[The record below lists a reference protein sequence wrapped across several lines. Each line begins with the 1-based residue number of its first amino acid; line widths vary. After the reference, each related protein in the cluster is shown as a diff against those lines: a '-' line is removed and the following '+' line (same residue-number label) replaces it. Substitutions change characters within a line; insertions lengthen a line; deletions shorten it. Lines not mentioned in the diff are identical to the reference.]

1 MTHALSAAPALT
13 GVWNGRYSYDG
24 PYAPGD
30 FVAVLFET
38 GGHVGGTTHEPDWTG
53 ATADRLL
60 YATVEGARQGADVR
74 FVKTYDGSGGQT
86 HTVRYTG
93 VLSACGAE
101 IEGAWSIPGAC
112 SGRFLMIRPAGPAMA
127 VEREA
132 VEVVR

>member
-1 MTHALSAAPALT
+1 MSHAPSTAAALT

-53 ATADRLL
+53 TTADRLL
-60 YATVEGARQGADVR
+60 YATLEGARQGCDVR
-74 FVKTYDGSGGQT
+74 FAKTYDGSGGQT
-86 HTVRYTG
+86 HTVRYQG
-93 VLSACGAE
+93 ELSPCGTE
-101 IEGAWSIPGAC
+101 IEGAWAVPGVC
-112 SGRFLMIRPAGPAMA
+112 TGRFLMIRPAGKAVA

-132 VEVVR
+132 VEAV